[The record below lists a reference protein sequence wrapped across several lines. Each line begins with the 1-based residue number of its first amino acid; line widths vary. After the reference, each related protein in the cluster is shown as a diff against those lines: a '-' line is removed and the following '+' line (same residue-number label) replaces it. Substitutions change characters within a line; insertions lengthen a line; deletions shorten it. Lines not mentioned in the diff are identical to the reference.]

1 MIQDLKRIYLKF
13 RLFRL
18 QVELETIQ
26 QEIKNIHRLKEIIK
40 LETRIAEY
48 KKRIDETRIAEP
60 AAKSKKNN

>member
-1 MIQDLKRIYLKF
+1 MIQDIKRIYLKF

-26 QEIKNIHRLKEIIK
+26 QEIKNIHRLKEIIT

-48 KKRIDETRIAEP
+48 KKRIDETRIVEP